1 MNATVD
7 DVFVFDTGPLSH
19 FALAG
24 WLGAL
29 KAVVAGRSALIP
41 DVVADEL
48 RTGADRDNRIS
59 AVLLSS
65 WIEVRELQTDDA
77 RKAADSNHVERRGTL
92 GLMIEAIRAELLTVK
107 LVSAI
112 ADDLLAT
119 EYHLPFKRG
128 RFEQWAVEHG
138 GLSSCG
144 RGRRGAGC
152 GCRR

>member
-19 FALAG
+19 FALTG

-48 RTGADRDNRIS
+48 RVKRGRNRGEAGVLALAKSIPAT
-59 AVLLSS
+59 AVL
-65 WIEVRELQTDDA
+65 DDSAA
-77 RKAADSNHVERRGTL
+77 RKAADNNHVERRGTL

-119 EYHLPFKRG
+119 EYHLHFKRG

-138 GLSSCG
+138 GLSS
-144 RGRRGAGC
+144 
-152 GCRR
+152 